1 MSNNKSIDDAYAQD
15 EVYEIIARK
24 YTKNINVMHT
34 SKLTTG
40 DKIAD
45 KLASFAGSW
54 KFIIIFFA
62 ILLAWISL
70 NSIILITNAY
80 DPYPFILL
88 NLILSCLAAIQAPVI
103 MMSQNRQEAKDR
115 MRAEHD
121 YEINLKAEI
130 VVEEIL
136 SKLIHLEKEQKILI
150 TQLQNLSAHSSSST
164 HSTSHEQCED

>member
-1 MSNNKSIDDAYAQD
+1 MNKNKSIDDAYAQD
-15 EVYEIIARK
+15 SVYEIIAKK
-24 YTKNINVMHT
+24 YTKNINMMHT

-40 DKIAD
+40 DKVAD

-54 KFIIIFFA
+54 KFIIIFFSL
-62 ILLAWISL
+62 LLAWIVF
-70 NSIILITNAY
+70 NSIVLVTGAF

-88 NLILSCLAAIQAPVI
+88 NLILSCLASIQAPVI

-115 MRAEHD
+115 IRAEHD

-136 SKLIHLEKEQKILI
+136 KKLIVLEQEQKVL
-150 TQLQNLSAHSSSST
+150 LQHIQTLSSHQTKST
-164 HSTSHEQCED
+164 TNSFND